1 MLLQAF
7 GFINLFVSYTYG
19 VATAVTLSGS
29 KELKVVPGLVGSLV
43 FLAPV
48 GTVFTGNLVWLMP
61 NIIITTLLPN
71 LIKY

>member
-43 FLAPV
+43 FFSA
-48 GTVFTGNLVWLMP
+48 GWNC
-61 NIIITTLLPN
+61 I
-71 LIKY
+71 YR